1 VLSFLYLGF
10 RQVFEF
16 LILLGRSA
24 DRKELEILVLR
35 HELSVLRR
43 QAKPP
48 RYRAADRALLA
59 VLSRALPRE
68 RWSAFAVTPETLL
81 RWHRAIVK
89 RRWTYEKRPPGRPA
103 LDSECVALILRLA
116 RENPRWG
123 HRRIVGELKKLG
135 LSVSETSVRNLLR
148 LRGVPPAP
156 RRSRLTWRSFLRQ
169 QAASL
174 VACDFF
180 TVETV
185 SLRRIYV
192 LFFIELQRRRVHLAG
207 LTGNLDGAWVVQQPR
222 NLTMTLAER
231 PRPVRFLVHDRDAK
245 FSAAFDEVFRS
256 EGARV
261 IRTPIQAPNANAHAE
276 RWVRTVRD
284 ECLDWLLIFSRRQLE
299 RALRTYVDHYNRRRP
314 HRALDLE
321 APDSIGELVPFPR
334 TLPRA
339 VRRRDRLGGLLHEY
353 ELAA

>member
-1 VLSFLYLGF
+1 MLSLLYLGL

-43 QAKPP
+43 QAKAP
-48 RYRAADRALLA
+48 RYRVSDRALLA
-59 VLSRALPRE
+59 ALSRALPRE

-81 RWHRAIVK
+81 RWHRRIVK
-89 RRWTYEKRPPGRPA
+89 RRWTYARRAPGRPR
-103 LDSECVALILRLA
+103 LDGDCVALIVRLA

-135 LSVSETSVRNLLR
+135 LSVSETAVRNLLTR
-148 LRGVPPAP
+148 RGVPPAP
-156 RRSRLTWRSFLRQ
+156 RRSRLSWWAFLRR

-192 LFFIELQRRRVHLAG
+192 LFFIELQSRRVHLAG
-207 LTGNLDGAWVVQQPR
+207 LTANPDGAWVVQQAR

-231 PRPVRFLVHDRDAK
+231 PYQCA
-245 FSAAFDEVFRS
+245 S
-256 EGARV
+256 
-261 IRTPIQAPNANAHAE
+261 
-276 RWVRTVRD
+276 
-284 ECLDWLLIFSRRQLE
+284 
-299 RALRTYVDHYNRRRP
+299 
-314 HRALDLE
+314 
-321 APDSIGELVPFPR
+321 
-334 TLPRA
+334 
-339 VRRRDRLGGLLHEY
+339 
-353 ELAA
+353 